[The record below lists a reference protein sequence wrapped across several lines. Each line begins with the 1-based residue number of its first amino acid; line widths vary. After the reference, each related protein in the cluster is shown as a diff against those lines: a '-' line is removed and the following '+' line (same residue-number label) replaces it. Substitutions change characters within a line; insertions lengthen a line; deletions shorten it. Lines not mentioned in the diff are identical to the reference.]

1 MISSSSTTSTQD
13 WAKNSSANFASVIS
27 CILGTADTSASS
39 DLSETIALLRAV
51 INPRK
56 ALRLPDVKLIT
67 GDGRST
73 IYARGNRKCGN
84 FDATWPRPFYVN
96 KSPRWW
102 EHEIQAWLEARDHES
117 RKL

>member
-1 MISSSSTTSTQD
+1 MICSSSATSTQD
-13 WAKNSSANFASVIS
+13 WAKNSSTNFASVIS
-27 CILGTADTSASS
+27 CILGSPASS

-51 INPRK
+51 IHPRK

-102 EHEIQAWLEARDHES
+102 EHEIQIWLDARDLES